1 VANGVKALAGENLGV
16 LIITH
21 YQRILNYVKPDHV
34 HILLDGRIVQSGGPD
49 LAEHLEEMGY
59 DWIREQSREPVIED

>member
-59 DWIREQSREPVIED
+59 DWIREQSREPVIEG

>member
-1 VANGVKALAGENLGV
+1 

-59 DWIREQSREPVIED
+59 DWIREQSREPVIEG